1 MTEKKA
7 APGDEW
13 KCSSCT
19 RVDQS
24 IPMIGCDSCD
34 SWFHWSCVGIVME
47 PRQEDV
53 WICSD
58 CRRVKPV
65 RKAKDKFK
73 VSGSSTYS
81 AQPSSTRP
89 ASGTSTAARSA
100 GPIVKTGSG
109 HPKKSSSSSLT
120 SKQTSSSSAIA
131 GAAASSRTAAGSGS
145 GRGGE
150 SASSQ
155 SGSQGWVCASCQTW

>member
-1 MTEKKA
+1 MAKKTA

-34 SWFHWSCVGIVME
+34 SWFHWSCVGIVVE
-47 PRQEDV
+47 PRKEDV

-65 RKAKDKFK
+65 KKQKDKFK
-73 VSGSSTYS
+73 VSSSSSYS

-89 ASGTSTAARSA
+89 GSSGASTARASG
-100 GPIVKTGSG
+100 PVLKTGSG
-109 HPKKSSSSSLT
+109 HQTKKSSSSG
-120 SKQTSSSSAIA
+120 KQQSSSSSPAIL
-131 GAAASSRTAAGSGS
+131 AATSVTVSERTGTT
-145 GRGGE
+145 
-150 SASSQ
+150 
-155 SGSQGWVCASCQTW
+155 GSQGWMCASCKTW